1 MGFVGEKTSGQTI
14 FLASPN
20 KNGAFWKTF
29 LRTRPKWQVLN
40 SLASFRVKG
49 MATLRHRVYLSTS
62 KNSHCSCH
70 SRATQ
75 IKRRSLPNSVYTF
88 LKQHIGYPN
97 NGWLN
102 DALLYFQAQKMI
114 QATSFQEVRWF
125 FYLSTITEIMR
136 MMVVNNPFIRPAVSG
151 GWHWGGVLLD
161 FHETSGFS
169 WWEGMTWY
177 DMVWPGG
184 PKIERMERLGE
195 GGMDIGL
202 SFSHCGDVGEPC
214 LIDELSCNH
223 LVFIRV
229 YSGVEYI
236 WGFPKM
242 VVPNNPMGFPSKN
255 DHFGVW
261 NGGTTI

>member
-1 MGFVGEKTSGQTI
+1 MLGSTEESHIFQETVKRFLNPHWAKTWRITVVSIAIYSQHWFPSTSSQQVVILTVLPLFPGVNLGFVGEKTSGQTI

-49 MATLRHRVYLSTS
+49 MAMTLRHRVYLSTS

-136 MMVVNNPFIRPAVSG
+136 MMVVNNPLIRSAVSG
-151 GWHWGGVLLD
+151 GWHWGG
-161 FHETSGFS
+161 
-169 WWEGMTWY
+169 
-177 DMVWPGG
+177 GG
-184 PKIERMERLGE
+184 Y
-195 GGMDIGL
+195 
-202 SFSHCGDVGEPC
+202 C
-214 LIDELSCNH
+214 
-223 LVFIRV
+223 
-229 YSGVEYI
+229 
-236 WGFPKM
+236 
-242 VVPNNPMGFPSKN
+242 
-255 DHFGVW
+255 
-261 NGGTTI
+261 